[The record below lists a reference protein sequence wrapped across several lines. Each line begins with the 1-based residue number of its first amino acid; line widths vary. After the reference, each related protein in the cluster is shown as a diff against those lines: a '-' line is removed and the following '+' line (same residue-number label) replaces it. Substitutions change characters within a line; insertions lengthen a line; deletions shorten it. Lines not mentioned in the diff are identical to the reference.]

1 MIKTNIGGTNVID
14 IFILILN
21 IDSSTPHLISLI
33 LSAIMKSVNGIK
45 KSVESAFRGLE

>member
-21 IDSSTPHLISLI
+21 IDSSTPQTSHLFNTFCYYEIS
-33 LSAIMKSVNGIK
+33 K
-45 KSVESAFRGLE
+45 RD